1 MAIYAAR
8 MRSEFQKWALEY
20 KDNPLREDAY
30 NRADRVAKLLS
41 WVTPVMDDSLVPT
54 DSVVREFIG
63 GSSLQY

>member
-1 MAIYAAR
+1 